1 MPASEIPRIARVSGR
16 LTSGTLRHCAA
27 PPDDRECVVTKVRAA
42 PSREARALDVA
53 NEEENPMRAAGV
65 FRTLVVTA
73 ALMLAIGVAA
83 CADDD
88 ASAPG
93 ELPSAEPAVPSERG
107 EWPAEAPKAAAEE
120 IPGFEAGPPAEPAK
134 ESPDESGP
142 PAAEPEEDEEEAP
155 EADRE

>member
-1 MPASEIPRIARVSGR
+1 
-16 LTSGTLRHCAA
+16 
-27 PPDDRECVVTKVRAA
+27 
-42 PSREARALDVA
+42 
-53 NEEENPMRAAGV
+53 MRAMGAP
-65 FRTLVVTA
+65 RTRAITA

-93 ELPSAEPAVPSERG
+93 ELLSAEPAAPSFEG
-107 EWPAEAPKAAAEE
+107 AEGPAEAPKAAAEE

-134 ESPDESGP
+134 ESPDGSGA
-142 PAAEPEEDEEEAP
+142 PAAEPEEEEEEAP